1 LVRPGRKIGHVNV
14 VGRDASQVEDLRRR
28 ADRVASI
35 IRDGV
40 DPQEGK
46 P

>member
-1 LVRPGRKIGHVNV
+1 VNV
-14 VGRDASQVEDLRRR
+14 VGAAADIPDLRRR

-40 DPQEGK
+40 DPSEGDQQ
-46 P
+46 